1 MADTKNPGDKP
12 LSVGTKT
19 LSLKPRT
26 ETGVVRQSF
35 SHGRTKQVVVEK
47 KTKRRLAGD
56 PAPATEAPPPP
67 AAPVAAAA
75 PAAKVAPRPTE
86 SPRPAARKSG
96 VVLQTLTE
104 DEQSARASALA
115 DARVREE
122 EERRVVGRLYRIGR
136 REAAAT
142 DRLDHRIAQ
151 RSGERCCTQP
161 AGCGTGCR
169 AC

>member
-56 PAPATEAPPPP
+56 PRLR
-67 AAPVAAAA
+67 
-75 PAAKVAPRPTE
+75 PRQQHLHQPQR
-86 SPRPAARKSG
+86 PRSLRRARS
-96 VVLQTLTE
+96 
-104 DEQSARASALA
+104 SRRALSRAN
-115 DARVREE
+115 RV
-122 EERRVVGRLYRIGR
+122 
-136 REAAAT
+136 
-142 DRLDHRIAQ
+142 
-151 RSGERCCTQP
+151 SCCRP
-161 AGCGTGCR
+161 
-169 AC
+169 

>member
-56 PAPATEAPPPP
+56 PAPEAAP
-67 AAPVAAAA
+67 APVAA
-75 PAAKVAPRPTE
+75 PKPAPRPAE
-86 SPRPAARKSG
+86 PPRPVARKSG

-104 DEQSARASALA
+104 DEQSARASAFFQA
-115 DARVREE
+115 EDGIRDK
-122 EERRVVGRLYRIGR
+122 
-136 REAAAT
+136 AT
-142 DRLDHRIAQ
+142 
-151 RSGERCCTQP
+151 
-161 AGCGTGCR
+161 
-169 AC
+169 

>member
-56 PAPATEAPPPP
+56 PAPEPAP
-67 AAPVAAAA
+67 APAAA
-75 PAAKVAPRPTE
+75 PAKPAPRPAE
-86 SPRPAARKSG
+86 PPRSNATPSSTRARKI
-96 VVLQTLTE
+96 
-104 DEQSARASALA
+104 RAI
-115 DARVREE
+115 RREE
-122 EERRVVGRLYRIGR
+122 
-136 REAAAT
+136 
-142 DRLDHRIAQ
+142 
-151 RSGERCCTQP
+151 RSEFEVFMSSP
-161 AGCGTGCR
+161 
-169 AC
+169 

>member
-56 PAPATEAPPPP
+56 PAPEAAP
-67 AAPVAAAA
+67 AAPAPAAA
-75 PAAKVAPRPTE
+75 PAKPASRPVEPPRPV
-86 SPRPAARKSG
+86 ARKSG
-96 VVLQTLTE
+96 VVL
-104 DEQSARASALA
+104 
-115 DARVREE
+115 
-122 EERRVVGRLYRIGR
+122 
-136 REAAAT
+136 
-142 DRLDHRIAQ
+142 
-151 RSGERCCTQP
+151 
-161 AGCGTGCR
+161 
-169 AC
+169 